1 MNLRRSLLALAAVVV
16 SVAAE
21 AHASE
26 PFPDPFV
33 VEHHLVDASLGGTPL
48 TGETVRDTYGG
59 SFLVS
64 ERPDGSRTIV
74 DFARRELT
82 EVRPTEGT
90 YWSLSFGRFAELRK
104 RLEDAETT
112 ETTGTT
118 PEVRAQAAREKRSVH
133 IEEVA
138 DGADG
143 KARSAL
149 STTNG
154 VGRRLRASV
163 EGGPALDVWLHA
175 SAPRL
180 AAAGV
185 TALADFERNVLGAAD
200 GEVGPADLL
209 EAVRLKEG
217 GALPVRT
224 RRSVGRANA
233 ISDDGPYLETVV
245 TKVTPVPA
253 LPAALVLVPEGL
265 RRVPSPLEVVVSWA
279 EDEAALRQRGR
290 K

>member
-1 MNLRRSLLALAAVVV
+1 MILCRPMLALAVLSV
-16 SVAAE
+16 SVVAMAQS
-21 AHASE
+21 SE
-26 PFPDPFV
+26 PFPAPFV
-33 VEHHLVDASLGGTPL
+33 VEHHLVDGSLGGTPV

-64 ERPDGSRTIV
+64 ERPDGSRTVV

-112 ETTGTT
+112 ETT
-118 PEVRAQAAREKRSVH
+118 PEVRAQAARERRPVR

-143 KARSAL
+143 KARGAL

-154 VGRRLRASV
+154 IRRRLRASV
-163 EGGPALDVWLHA
+163 EGGPALDVWLDA

-224 RRSVGRANA
+224 RRSVGRTDA

-253 LPAALVLVPEGL
+253 LPAALVLIPEGL